1 VVKSPRWASQNWWLV
16 RDVASIVGIMLIA
29 TFGVAVAVGWY
40 QQGMWPGRMSMKQLG
55 TNGVALVVTAQNV
68 AFVLFAWW
76 RTSSAQ
82 LLGVVPQW
90 RSVLV
95 WSLIGAPL
103 VLVVNILVGLLFAT
117 FGLQQNQA
125 AAYPLV
131 AGDYQGQLVF
141 WVVASLV
148 APIGEEILFRGYLW
162 GAIHRYYG
170 IWWAV
175 IGTALI
181 FAIGHSTSAS
191 QGAVVL
197 VSQTLVMGVL
207 LAWLR
212 HMSGSVWAGVCAHA
226 MNNSIAVAIV
236 TYCVNHPDIGCAR
249 SS

>member
-1 VVKSPRWASQNWWLV
+1 
-16 RDVASIVGIMLIA
+16 
-29 TFGVAVAVGWY
+29 
-40 QQGMWPGRMSMKQLG
+40 
-55 TNGVALVVTAQNV
+55 
-68 AFVLFAWW
+68 
-76 RTSSAQ
+76 
-82 LLGVVPQW
+82 
-90 RSVLV
+90 
-95 WSLIGAPL
+95 
-103 VLVVNILVGLLFAT
+103 VVNILVGLLFAT

-141 WVVASLV
+141 WLVASLV
-148 APIGEEILFRGYLW
+148 APLGEEILFRGYLW
-162 GAIHRYYG
+162 GAIQRQYG

-175 IGTALI
+175 IGTALM

-236 TYCVNHPDIGCAR
+236 TYCVNHPEIGCAR